1 MRKFLCGAVAALIL
15 TATGCGG
22 KTEAPAGTGGSA
34 KTAAEVPKPPE
45 AAKSADAPKG
55 PYVTKFRLGSSAGP
69 DGVVTKDGSVF
80 AAGETAHASFEIANT
95 PPDAKIR
102 ILWKPQPDG
111 RNLAEEEMPARAA
124 YSAKADTKGWPAG
137 DYVLQIYISSETLNR
152 QNMGLG
158 TATLKIVKERP
169 R

>member
-34 KTAAEVPKPPE
+34 KPASE
-45 AAKSADAPKG
+45 AAKSADAPRG
-55 PYVTKFRLGSSAGP
+55 PYVTKFRLGSSTGP
-69 DGVVTKDGSVF
+69 DGVVTQDGSVF
-80 AAGETAHASFEIANT
+80 AAGETAYASFEIANT
-95 PPDAKIR
+95 PPDSKIR

-124 YSAKADTKGWPAG
+124 YATKADTKGWPTG

-158 TATLKIVKERP
+158 TATLKIVKDRP